1 MIDAPRRHVL
11 SQSLTQVLMYTPN
24 GRFQTHTR
32 ICMSMSDYHPETWN
46 PVWSVGTILVGLQS
60 FMLEQ
65 GDSVGTVK
73 TSEEQR
79 RKYAAESLETNLA
92 NKDFCRL
99 FPELVELADLKRR
112 ERESARSSGSSSG
125 QSSVPTTENTVAV
138 PAGTGNSLLHQLAL
152 LVILV
157 AVVIGWAR
165 SQGASGKW
173 GMP

>member
-1 MIDAPRRHVL
+1 
-11 SQSLTQVLMYTPN
+11 MYTPN

-79 RKYAAESLETNLA
+79 RKYATESLETNLA

-99 FPELVELADLKRR
+99 FPELVELAETKRR
-112 ERESARSSGSSSG
+112 ERDLARSTNGRSA
-125 QSSVPTTENTVAV
+125 QSSV
-138 PAGTGNSLLHQLAL
+138 AGAQTAEGNAAGNGGSSMLYQLAVL
-152 LVILV
+152 IVLI
-157 AVVIGWAR
+157 AVVIGWVR
-165 SQGASGKW
+165 SQGDTRKW